1 MRSDGIDAGVTEVW
15 LRFHGS
21 DGTVMLMIA
30 GCVCVHVRQRGC
42 VCACG
47 VSCVRPCLRAC
58 MGTCLRRCVG
68 ASELRGTAPI
78 RRHPP
83 APSAEGREARAAE
96 DTDKTC
102 PRQLRAGAKRPR
114 QTEKLG
120 EETKKKRFFIL
131 LPQSFGLRTAA
142 AGERGPAPPGGARR
156 RRFRERQ
163 RLAPPANAPPHRS
176 RSPEL

>member
-1 MRSDGIDAGVTEVW
+1 MW

-120 EETKKKRFFIL
+120 EETKKKRFFHPFTSIIWS
-131 LPQSFGLRTAA
+131 PHGRGGGARTRASRRSAPTAVPGTTATRASGKRTAA
-142 AGERGPAPPGGARR
+142 PVALTGA
-156 RRFRERQ
+156 
-163 RLAPPANAPPHRS
+163 LM
-176 RSPEL
+176 EL